1 MACLDEVAA
10 AAADGLNDLLALA
23 RRLQVLSRLRHMLAP
38 LAHRRASSSV
48 GSLLQ
53 PVADVEGD
61 VARLRCNG
69 RRCSSGD
76 GWVV

>member
-48 GSLLQ
+48 RCCSPWLMWREMLL
-53 PVADVEGD
+53 G
-61 VARLRCNG
+61 
-69 RRCSSGD
+69 
-76 GWVV
+76 